1 MKVDQ
6 VCLTCVI
13 KNDTRLVMAK
23 IITVRIPDEI
33 EKRLEKLSSKTKR
46 PKSFYIKDMLEKYL
60 EEYEDAFLALDRLN
74 EKNAKYYT
82 TEEVEKLLS
91 KRT

>member
-1 MKVDQ
+1 
-6 VCLTCVI
+6 
-13 KNDTRLVMAK
+13 MAK
-23 IITVRIPDEI
+23 IITVRISDEI

-46 PKSFYIKDMLEKYL
+46 PRSFYIKDMLEKYL

-82 TEEVEKLLS
+82 TEEVEKLLEI
-91 KRT
+91 

>member
-1 MKVDQ
+1 
-6 VCLTCVI
+6 
-13 KNDTRLVMAK
+13 MAQN
-23 IITVRIPDEI
+23 ITVIIPDEI

-60 EEYEDAFLALDRLN
+60 DEYEDTFLALDRLN
-74 EKNAKYYT
+74 EKTAKYYT

>member
-1 MKVDQ
+1 
-6 VCLTCVI
+6 
-13 KNDTRLVMAK
+13 MAK

-60 EEYEDAFLALDRLN
+60 EEYEDAFLALERLN
-74 EKNAKYYT
+74 ERNAKYYT
-82 TEEVEKLLS
+82 TEEVEKLLEL
-91 KRT
+91 

>member
-1 MKVDQ
+1 
-6 VCLTCVI
+6 
-13 KNDTRLVMAK
+13 MAK
-23 IITVRIPDEI
+23 NITVRIPDEI

-82 TEEVEKLLS
+82 TEEVEKLLEI
-91 KRT
+91 

>member
-1 MKVDQ
+1 
-6 VCLTCVI
+6 
-13 KNDTRLVMAK
+13 MAK
-23 IITVRIPDEI
+23 NITVIIPDEI

-60 EEYEDAFLALDRLN
+60 DEYEDTFLALDRLN
-74 EKNAKYYT
+74 EKTAKYYT

>member
-1 MKVDQ
+1 
-6 VCLTCVI
+6 
-13 KNDTRLVMAK
+13 MAK
-23 IITVRIPDEI
+23 IITVNIPDEI
-33 EKRLEKLSSKTKR
+33 QKRLEKLSSKTKR

-82 TEEVEKLLS
+82 TEEVEKLLEI
-91 KRT
+91 